1 MTGLDPN
8 NVLSFLA
15 RKQAMWTAEVV
26 SPTPHFAPM
35 PQPSPEALRQEVN
48 QLKQQVKVLDER
60 IDVLSSRSKL
70 NPALPVNSDVSTGG
84 VATLFGAFCALW
96 AQNTKRNALLWFFCG
111 AIFNVIAVLVLLYKN
126 ST

>member
-1 MTGLDPN
+1 
-8 NVLSFLA
+8 
-15 RKQAMWTAEVV
+15 MWTAEVV

-35 PQPSPEALRQEVN
+35 PQPSPEALRQKVN

-84 VATLFGAFCALW
+84 GLC
-96 AQNTKRNALLWFFCG
+96 R
-111 AIFNVIAVLVLLYKN
+111 KN
-126 ST
+126 SKVGKLNFL